1 MNLGT
6 LLKSLGTVCD
16 NPETE
21 ITSVTDNAENVRK
34 GSLFVAV
41 KGQNCDGNK
50 KIPLALSLGAA
61 SVITD
66 SDCTGENIIK
76 VSDARKAYAF
86 LCSAFYD
93 NPQDKLKIIGIT
105 GTNGKTATAVYL
117 RHILES
123 AGVRCAIIGTLGSIS
138 DGHFRETGYTTP
150 EPSVLFE
157 ELSFFA
163 EQGIECVII
172 EVSSQSL
179 CQHRV
184 DPIEF
189 TMGIF
194 TNIGRDHLDYH
205 KTPASYLEAK
215 LRLASLSRKIL
226 VNKDSILAG
235 AFNED
240 RCIFFSA
247 KDFYS
252 DISAKNIRFYEDYLS
267 YLIFDGRTLTRVRV
281 NGTGNIILYNSLC
294 AAAAALT
301 YGISPGIISFALSC
315 LPQVEGRMQRVYD
328 GDFSVYVD
336 FAHTPDALF
345 AVLAEL
351 KRRCRNKLIC
361 VFGCGGNR
369 DKGKRSEM
377 GHAASTFSDIIVIT
391 DDNPRN
397 ESSENIAEDI
407 IKGINNKN
415 NIYREPDREKA
426 IAYALGKAQTGD
438 IVVIAGKG
446 HEKYQITC
454 EGKKYFSD
462 EIAVKKLLG
471 V

>member
-6 LLKSLGTVCD
+6 LLKSLGTACD
-16 NPETE
+16 NPGIE
-21 ITSVTDNAENVRK
+21 ITSVTDKAENVKK

-41 KGQNCDGNK
+41 KGSNCDGNSR
-50 KIPLALSLGAA
+50 IPLALSLGAA

-66 SDCTGENIIK
+66 SDYTGENIIR
-76 VSDARKAYAF
+76 VSDARRAYAF
-86 LCSAFYD
+86 LCSAFYG

-105 GTNGKTATAVYL
+105 GTNGKTATGVYL

-123 AGVRCAIIGTLGSIS
+123 SGVRSALIGTLGSIS
-138 DGHFRETGYTTP
+138 EGHFRETGLTTP
-150 EPSVLFE
+150 EPPVLFE

-163 EQGIECVII
+163 SRGIECVIL
-172 EVSSQSL
+172 EVSSQGL
-179 CQHRV
+179 CQCRV

-205 KTPASYLEAK
+205 KTPSAYLEAK
-215 LRLASLSRKIL
+215 LKLAKLSKKIL

-247 KDFYS
+247 KDFYA
-252 DISAKNIRFYEDYLS
+252 DISAKNIRFADDYIS
-267 YLIFDGRTLTRVRV
+267 YLIFDGSGLTRARV
-281 NGTGNIILYNSLC
+281 NGTGNIMLYNSLC
-294 AAAAALT
+294 AASAALT
-301 YGISPGIISFALSC
+301 YGIRPDVVAAALSC
-315 LPQVEGRMQRVYD
+315 LPQVEGRMQRVYN
-328 GDFSVYVD
+328 GEFSVYVD

-345 AVLAEL
+345 AVLSQL
-351 KRRCRNKLIC
+351 KKICRNRLIC
-361 VFGCGGNR
+361 VFGCGGDR

-377 GHAASTFSDIIVIT
+377 GQAASTFADLIVIT
-391 DDNPRN
+391 DDNPRG
-397 ESSENIAEDI
+397 ESSVKIADDI
-407 IKGINNKN
+407 VKGINNKN

-426 IAYALGKAQTGD
+426 IAYALKKAQTGD

-446 HEKYQITC
+446 HEKYQLTGG
-454 EGKKYFSD
+454 EKKYFSD